1 MLLFTFT
8 ALLPVCF
15 PDFFCFVFKEFISL
29 VLWYLPPCMLSLGDL
44 ISCCGSE
51 WTDIHVIIATTL
63 SLLIPTFTRDVPV
76 LYLTQHIW
84 ITCTALSIKLI
95 FFLLISVKT
104 IITDPV
110 DKYSIF
116 LDASPSPARLI
127 LLVPGSFGSS
137 PLKCLYFT
145 FSISKAPCPSF
156 SNYFKNLKRN
166 ECYWTY
172 TMRPA
177 RTMISK
183 LDKGITKKKNKG
195 HSYWWMMQN
204 FSTKY

>member
-1 MLLFTFT
+1 M
-8 ALLPVCF
+8 ASLPVCF
-15 PDFFCFVFKEFISL
+15 PDFFCFVLKEFISL

-63 SLLIPTFTRDVPV
+63 SLLTSTFTRDVPV

-116 LDASPSPARLI
+116 LDVSPSAACII

-137 PLKCLYFT
+137 PLKCVSTSLFL
-145 FSISKAPCPSF
+145 FPKPLAHPFQIISKNWRGMNVTELILWGQQGPW
-156 SNYFKNLKRN
+156 Y
-166 ECYWTY
+166 
-172 TMRPA
+172 
-177 RTMISK
+177 
-183 LDKGITKKKNKG
+183 
-195 HSYWWMMQN
+195 QN
-204 FSTKY
+204 